1 MDRFNLFITEFQKFV
16 HSTANPGSI
25 LTTRILKG
33 WIRNLDV
40 THPVK
45 TTFTDFKETTEVD
58 YDEIVHYMKHL
69 KGYYQSIAYKRR
81 VGYGTEV
88 KVINVMQNK
97 LKV

>member
-16 HSTANPGSI
+16 DHTANPGSI
-25 LTTRILKG
+25 LTTKILKG

-40 THPVK
+40 THQLKSAFVA
-45 TTFTDFKETTEVD
+45 FKETSEVD

-81 VGYGTEV
+81 VGYGVDV

-97 LKV
+97 IKV

>member
-1 MDRFNLFITEFQKFV
+1 MNQFNLFIFEFQKFV

-25 LTTRILKG
+25 LTTKILKG

-40 THPVK
+40 THPLK
-45 TTFTDFKETTEVD
+45 TTFTDFKKTTEVD
-58 YDEIVHYMKHL
+58 YDEIVYYMKYL

-81 VGYGTEV
+81 IGYGAEV

-97 LKV
+97 IKV